1 MGTTTLL
8 TFEEFERLPDSPGKH
23 ELLDGELIEMP
34 PAKARHAMI
43 QQRIHERL
51 RPYVLDRRLGDVY
64 IEVGFKLGNRHWVQP
79 DVSFVSMKQRLAS
92 DPEGYFEGAPRL
104 AIEVISEANTAE
116 SVDRK
121 IVRYFEHGCEEVWV
135 FYPKTRR
142 TWIYRRNDPAAIEH
156 REWLTSALFPDWKL
170 DLSEVFA

>member
-1 MGTTTLL
+1 MGITTLL
-8 TFEEFERLPDSPGKH
+8 TFTEFQELPDSTGKR

-34 PAKARHAMI
+34 PPKARHTKI

-51 RPYVLDRRLGDVY
+51 RPYTRNRRLGDVY
-64 IEVGFKLGNRHWVQP
+64 IEAGFRLAERLWVQP
-79 DVSFVSMKQRLAS
+79 DLSLVSTEQDQAS
-92 DPEGYFEGAPRL
+92 DSEGCFEGAPPL

-121 IVRYFEHGCEEVWV
+121 IEKYFEHGSEEAWV

-142 TWIYRRNDPAAIEH
+142 VWVYRSNNSAAVVHNEL
-156 REWLTSALFPDWKL
+156 LTSTMFPDL
-170 DLSEVFA
+170 TLTLSEVFA